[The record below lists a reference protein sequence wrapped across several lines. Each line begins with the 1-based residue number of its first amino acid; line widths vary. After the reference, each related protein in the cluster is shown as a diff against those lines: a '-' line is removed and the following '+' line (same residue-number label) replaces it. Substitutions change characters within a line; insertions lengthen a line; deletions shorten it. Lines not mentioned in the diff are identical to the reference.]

1 MKRMAFLFIFCLLLA
16 GCAPSRPVE
25 QAAPTTDTQ
34 EETTSAPAQ
43 MSVTLYLPNDNADG
57 FVTRE
62 VTLPREAPGNITE
75 QLIQMD
81 ALAEDILE
89 QLVQAGA
96 LPEGVRVLSMDN
108 GALDLNSAFL
118 SFLNTMG
125 TSGEYVVM
133 GSVVNTYLTAF
144 GLDRITITVEGNV
157 PETGHSI
164 YDEPLRMYE

>member
-1 MKRMAFLFIFCLLLA
+1 MKKIAFLLIFCLLLA
-16 GCAPSRPVE
+16 GCAPSRPAPAT
-25 QAAPTTDTQ
+25 AAPA
-34 EETTSAPAQ
+34 ETTTAPAQ
-43 MSVTLYLPNDNADG
+43 MSITLYLPNDNADG

-62 VTLPREAPGNITE
+62 VTLPRETPQDTME
-75 QLIQMD
+75 QLIQSKV
-81 ALAEDILE
+81 LAEDILE
-89 QLVQAGA
+89 QLIQAGA

-108 GALDLNSAFL
+108 GVLDLSSAFL
-118 SFLNTMG
+118 SFLNSMG

>member
-1 MKRMAFLFIFCLLLA
+1 MKKMAFLLIFCLLLA
-16 GCAPSRPVE
+16 GCAPSRTAP
-25 QAAPTTDTQ
+25 QAVPSTAAQ

-43 MSVTLYLPNDNADG
+43 MRITLYLPNDNADG

-62 VTLPREAPGNITE
+62 VTLPREAPGDITE

-108 GALDLNSAFL
+108 GMLDLNSAFL

-157 PETGHSI
+157 P
-164 YDEPLRMYE
+164 

>member
-1 MKRMAFLFIFCLLLA
+1 MKKMTFLLIFCLLLA
-16 GCAPSRPVE
+16 GCAPSRPAPAT
-25 QAAPTTDTQ
+25 AAPA
-34 EETTSAPAQ
+34 ETTTAPAQ
-43 MSVTLYLPNDNADG
+43 MSVALYLPNDNADG

-62 VTLPREAPGNITE
+62 VTLPREAPQDTMT
-75 QLIQMD
+75 QLIQST
-81 ALAEDILE
+81 ALAEDIME

-96 LPEGVRVLSMDN
+96 LPEGVRVLSME
-108 GALDLNSAFL
+108 GGVLDLSSEFL
-118 SFLNTMG
+118 TFLNTMG

-164 YDEPLRMYE
+164 YDQPLRMYE

>member
-1 MKRMAFLFIFCLLLA
+1 MKKMAFLLIFCLLLA
-16 GCAPSRPVE
+16 GCAPSRTAP
-25 QAAPTTDTQ
+25 QAVPSTAAQ

-43 MSVTLYLPNDNADG
+43 MRITRYLPNDNADG

-62 VTLPREAPGNITE
+62 VTLPREAPGDITE

-108 GALDLNSAFL
+108 GVLDLNSAFL

-144 GLDRITITVEGNV
+144 GLDHITITVEGNV

-164 YDEPLRMYE
+164 YDQPLRMYE

>member
-1 MKRMAFLFIFCLLLA
+1 MKKMTFLLIFCLLLA
-16 GCAPSRPVE
+16 GCAPSRPAPAT
-25 QAAPTTDTQ
+25 AAPA
-34 EETTSAPAQ
+34 ETTTAPAQ

-62 VTLPREAPGNITE
+62 VTLPREAPQDTMT
-75 QLIQMD
+75 QLIQST
-81 ALAEDILE
+81 ALAENIME

-96 LPEGVRVLSMDN
+96 LPEGVRVLSME
-108 GALDLNSAFL
+108 GGVLDLSSEFL
-118 SFLNTMG
+118 TFLNTMG

-164 YDEPLRMYE
+164 YDEPLRRYE

>member
-1 MKRMAFLFIFCLLLA
+1 MKKMTFLLIFCLLLA
-16 GCAPSRPVE
+16 GCAPSRPAPAT
-25 QAAPTTDTQ
+25 AAPA
-34 EETTSAPAQ
+34 ETTTAPAQ
-43 MSVTLYLPNDNADG
+43 MSITLYLPNDNADG

-62 VTLPREAPGNITE
+62 VTLPREAPQDTMT
-75 QLIQMD
+75 QLIQST
-81 ALAEDILE
+81 ALAEDIME

-96 LPEGVRVLSMDN
+96 LPEGVRVLSME
-108 GALDLNSAFL
+108 GGVLDLSSEFL
-118 SFLNTMG
+118 TFLNTMG

>member
-1 MKRMAFLFIFCLLLA
+1 MKKLVFLMIFCLLLA

-25 QAAPTTDTQ
+25 QAAPTTAAQ
-34 EETTSAPAQ
+34 KETTSAPAQ
-43 MSVTLYLPNDNADG
+43 MRITLYLPNDNADG

-62 VTLPREAPGNITE
+62 VTLPREAPGDITE

-108 GALDLNSAFL
+108 GVLDLNSAFL

>member
-1 MKRMAFLFIFCLLLA
+1 MKKIAFLLIFCLLLA
-16 GCAPSRPVE
+16 GCAPSRTAP

-57 FVTRE
+57 FVTQA
-62 VTLPREAPGNITE
+62 VTLPREAPQNTME
-75 QLIQMD
+75 QLIQST
-81 ALAEDILE
+81 ALAEDIME
-89 QLVQAGA
+89 QLIQAGA
-96 LPEGVRVLSMDN
+96 LPEGVRVLSME
-108 GALDLNSAFL
+108 GGVLDLSSAFL
-118 SFLNTMG
+118 SFLNSMG

-157 PETGHSI
+157 PETGHSV
-164 YDEPLRMYE
+164 YDQPLRMYE

>member
-1 MKRMAFLFIFCLLLA
+1 MKNLVFLMIFCLLLA

-25 QAAPTTDTQ
+25 QAAPTTATQ

-43 MSVTLYLPNDNADG
+43 MSITLYLPNDNADG
-57 FVTRE
+57 FVTRD
-62 VTLPREAPGNITE
+62 VTLPREAPQDTMT
-75 QLIQMD
+75 QLIQST
-81 ALAEDILE
+81 ALAEDIME

-108 GALDLNSAFL
+108 GVLDLNSEFL
-118 SFLNTMG
+118 TFLNSMG

-144 GLDRITITVEGNV
+144 SLDRITITVEGKV

-164 YDEPLRMYE
+164 YNEPLRRYE

>member
-1 MKRMAFLFIFCLLLA
+1 MKKIAFLLIFCLLLA
-16 GCAPSRPVE
+16 GCASSRPVE

-62 VTLPREAPGNITE
+62 VTLPREAPQDTME
-75 QLIQMD
+75 QLIQST

-108 GALDLNSAFL
+108 GVLDLNSAFL
-118 SFLNTMG
+118 SFLNSMG

-144 GLDRITITVEGNV
+144 DLERITITVEGNV

-164 YDEPLRMYE
+164 YDQPLRMYE

>member
-16 GCAPSRPVE
+16 GCAPSRTAP
-25 QAAPTTDTQ
+25 QAVPSTAAQ

-43 MSVTLYLPNDNADG
+43 MRITLYLPNDNADG

-62 VTLPREAPGNITE
+62 VTLPREAPQDT
-75 QLIQMD
+75 M
-81 ALAEDILE
+81 E

-96 LPEGVRVLSMDN
+96 LPEGVRVLSME
-108 GALDLNSAFL
+108 GGVLDLSSEFL
-118 SFLNTMG
+118 TFLNTMG

>member
-1 MKRMAFLFIFCLLLA
+1 MKKMTFLLIFCLLLA
-16 GCAPSRPVE
+16 GCAPSRPAPAT
-25 QAAPTTDTQ
+25 AARS
-34 EETTSAPAQ
+34 ETTAPAQ

-62 VTLPREAPGNITE
+62 VTLPREAPGDITE

-108 GALDLNSAFL
+108 GVLDLNSAFL

>member
-1 MKRMAFLFIFCLLLA
+1 MKKIAFLLIFCLLLV

-25 QAAPTTDTQ
+25 QAVPSTAAQ

-62 VTLPREAPGNITE
+62 VTLPREAPQDTME
-75 QLIQMD
+75 QLIQST

-96 LPEGVRVLSMDN
+96 LPEGVRVLSMDS
-108 GALDLNSAFL
+108 GVLDLNSAFL
-118 SFLNTMG
+118 SFLNSMG

-144 GLDRITITVEGNV
+144 DLERITITVEGNV

-164 YDEPLRMYE
+164 YDQPLRMYE

>member
-1 MKRMAFLFIFCLLLA
+1 MKKLVFLLIFCLLLA
-16 GCAPSRPVE
+16 GCAPSRPAP
-25 QAAPTTDTQ
+25 QAAPATAAP
-34 EETTSAPAQ
+34 EEATSAPAQ
-43 MSVTLYLPNDNADG
+43 MSLTLYLPNDNADG

-62 VTLPREAPGNITE
+62 VTLPREAPRDTME
-75 QLIQMD
+75 QLIQSTP
-81 ALAEDILE
+81 LAEDIME

-108 GALDLNSAFL
+108 GVLDLNSAFL

-164 YDEPLRMYE
+164 YDAPLRMYE

>member
-1 MKRMAFLFIFCLLLA
+1 MKNLVFLMIFCLLLA

-25 QAAPTTDTQ
+25 QAAPTTAAQ

-43 MSVTLYLPNDNADG
+43 MSITLYLPNDNADG

-62 VTLPREAPGNITE
+62 VTLPREAPGDITE

-96 LPEGVRVLSMDN
+96 LEPSFSQAARIS
-108 GALDLNSAFL
+108 AAPAALNSASL
-118 SFLNTMG
+118 RPVPCRRV
-125 TSGEYVVM
+125 SGCCPWRA
-133 GSVVNTYLTAF
+133 AF
-144 GLDRITITVEGNV
+144 WI
-157 PETGHSI
+157 
-164 YDEPLRMYE
+164 

>member
-1 MKRMAFLFIFCLLLA
+1 MKKIAFLLIFCLLLA

>member
-1 MKRMAFLFIFCLLLA
+1 MKKMAFLLIFCLLLA
-16 GCAPSRPVE
+16 GCAPSRTAP
-25 QAAPTTDTQ
+25 QAVPSTAAQ

-43 MSVTLYLPNDNADG
+43 MRITLYLPNDNADG

-62 VTLPREAPGNITE
+62 VTLPREAPGDITE

-108 GALDLNSAFL
+108 GVLDLNSAFL

>member
-1 MKRMAFLFIFCLLLA
+1 MKKMSFLLILCLLLA
-16 GCAPSRPVE
+16 GCAPSQPAPAT
-25 QAAPTTDTQ
+25 AARS
-34 EETTSAPAQ
+34 ETTAPAQ

-57 FVTRE
+57 FVTQT
-62 VTLPREAPGNITE
+62 VTLPREAPQDTMT
-75 QLIQMD
+75 QLIQST
-81 ALAEDILE
+81 ALAADIME

-96 LPEGVRVLSMDN
+96 LPEGVRVLSME
-108 GALDLNSAFL
+108 GGVLDLSSEFL
-118 SFLNTMG
+118 TFLNTMG

-164 YDEPLRMYE
+164 YGEPLRMYE

>member
-1 MKRMAFLFIFCLLLA
+1 MKNLVFLMIFCLLLA

-25 QAAPTTDTQ
+25 QAAPTTAAQ

-43 MSVTLYLPNDNADG
+43 MSITLYLPNDNADG

-62 VTLPREAPGNITE
+62 VTLPREAPGDITE

-108 GALDLNSAFL
+108 GVLDLNSAFL

-164 YDEPLRMYE
+164 YDQPLRMYE

>member
-1 MKRMAFLFIFCLLLA
+1 MKKMTFLLIFCLLLA
-16 GCAPSRPVE
+16 GCAPSRTAP
-25 QAAPTTDTQ
+25 QAAPSTDTQ

-43 MSVTLYLPNDNADG
+43 MSVLLYLPNDNADG

-62 VTLPREAPGNITE
+62 VTLPREAPQNTME
-75 QLIQMD
+75 QLIQST

-108 GALDLNSAFL
+108 GVLDLNSAFL
-118 SFLNTMG
+118 SFLNSMG

-157 PETGHSI
+157 PETGHSV
-164 YDEPLRMYE
+164 YDQPLRMYE

>member
-1 MKRMAFLFIFCLLLA
+1 MKKLVFLMIFCLLLA

-25 QAAPTTDTQ
+25 QAAPTTATQ

-43 MSVTLYLPNDNADG
+43 MSITLYLPNDNADG
-57 FVTRE
+57 FVTRD
-62 VTLPREAPGNITE
+62 VTLPREAPGDVTE
-75 QLIQMD
+75 QLIQMNS
-81 ALAEDILE
+81 LAEDIME

-96 LPEGVRVLSMDN
+96 LPEGVRVLSME
-108 GALDLNSAFL
+108 GGVLDLNSEFL
-118 SFLNTMG
+118 TFLNTMG

-144 GLDRITITVEGNV
+144 GLDRITITVEGKV

>member
-1 MKRMAFLFIFCLLLA
+1 MKNLVFLMIFCLLLA

-25 QAAPTTDTQ
+25 QAAPTTSAQ

-43 MSVTLYLPNDNADG
+43 MSITLYLPNDNADG

-62 VTLPREAPGNITE
+62 VTLPRQAPQDTMT
-75 QLIQMD
+75 QLIQST

-96 LPEGVRVLSMDN
+96 LPEGVRVLSME
-108 GALDLNSAFL
+108 GSVLDLNSAFL

-144 GLDRITITVEGNV
+144 GLDRITITVEGKV

-164 YDEPLRMYE
+164 YDEPLRRYE